1 MKIRLLF
8 FVFGLFI
15 SVGLV
20 NHTAYAA
27 APPLHFGEL
36 PGIFDSFM
44 PLPAPTPIPPVM
56 ENIVEAEPL
65 DMYLPEPDM
74 LPSVP
79 QITEPTPQ
87 AVELTPQPE
96 PPAPAPV
103 MMAPVYPR
111 GIRDIAGHW
120 AEQAVV
126 TAFDRGM
133 VNINPENMLAR
144 PGENTTRGEFVL
156 ALDRWITANNEL
168 LYALGF
174 ASPGTPLTVLGVP
187 DNHPFFPSINSLAQR
202 GMIGG
207 EAPFM
212 PDEFV
217 SRQEISRIFFNLFLR
232 LNNSGFEE
240 VFLPTFNTEVALLN
254 ITDAADT
261 ASWARDSVAVMFDR
275 NLMSGYADGSFRPTT
290 PMTRAETYS
299 TFQNVERWLTGWII
313 NPT

>member
-8 FVFGLFI
+8 FVFVLFI

-20 NHTAYAA
+20 NRTAYAV
-27 APPLHFGEL
+27 APPLQFGEL

-44 PLPAPTPIPPVM
+44 PLPAPTPIPPIM
-56 ENIVEAEPL
+56 ENIVEVEPL
-65 DMYLPEPDM
+65 DQYFPEPDM
-74 LPSVP
+74 SLPSA
-79 QITEPTPQ
+79 PQ
-87 AVELTPQPE
+87 AAAPTPQPE
-96 PPAPAPV
+96 PPPAPV

-120 AEQAVV
+120 AEQAVI

-133 VNINPENMLAR
+133 VNINSENMLAR
-144 PGENTTRGEFVL
+144 PGESTTRGEFAL
-156 ALDRWITANNEL
+156 ALDRWITANNDL

-187 DNHPFFPSINSLAQR
+187 DHHPFFSSINSLAQR
-202 GMIGG
+202 GMVGG

-217 SRQEISRIFFNLFLR
+217 SRQEVSRIFFNLFLR

-240 VFLPTFNTEVALLN
+240 VFLPTFNTDVALLN
-254 ITDAADT
+254 VTDAGDT
-261 ASWARDSVAVMFDR
+261 ASWARDSVAVMFNR
-275 NLMSGYADGSFRPTT
+275 NLMLGYADGSFRPTT